1 VDAVQIAEHVI
12 VGASILHNFLPPWD
26 FLNDYPQAQKAYK
39 LSVYVIGYIA
49 LNARSSLYPALSTNN
64 GTKKSDI
71 VAAKN
76 GDKDALAKKDSSGS

>member
-39 LSVYVIGYIA
+39 LVIYVVGYVA
-49 LNARSSLYPALSTNN
+49 LNARSTLYPSLSTKD
-64 GTKKSDI
+64 GTQPSNLATKP
-71 VAAKN
+71 VQKN
-76 GDKDALAKKDSSGS
+76 GDSK